1 MIVLPHG
8 GRTEMMINMGDVAV
22 LGTGRMGR
30 AMVERLV
37 QDGHSVSVWNRTPSA
52 AADLAERWGCRHATS
67 PHDAVAGADV
77 VICSFAHGAA
87 TESILLDP
95 QFQEALTEDSI
106 VCDMGTS
113 GPDTAQR
120 LAQEFAALRPSF
132 VDGPVS
138 GSVSSV
144 LNRQLLVMASGDSD
158 VVDRLRPVLESFAK
172 MVIYVGPAGQ
182 GQKMK
187 LAVNLVLYALN
198 SAIAEGMALATSAGI
213 DRDNAYE
220 VLANSSVA
228 APYLINKQA
237 SFLSETSPVTMS
249 LDLVEKDLR
258 LILTMSD
265 LNNLTLPVLHGVL
278 GEVTQSVDSGFGLA
292 DMADL
297 YPYLMGWEKPQR
309 D

>member
-1 MIVLPHG
+1 MTGMV
-8 GRTEMMINMGDVAV
+8 TVTV
-22 LGTGRMGR
+22 LGTGRMGS
-30 AMVERLV
+30 AMVEQLA
-37 QDGHSVSVWNRTPSA
+37 QEGHSVTVWNRTATVA
-52 AADLAERWGCRHATS
+52 ANLAERWGCRLAPS
-67 PHDAVAGADV
+67 PHDAVADADV

-87 TESILLDP
+87 TESTLLDP
-95 QFQEALTEDSI
+95 QFLAALPADSI

-120 LAQEFAALRPSF
+120 CAQEFAAVSPSF

-144 LNRQLLVMASGDSD
+144 LNRQLLIMASGDSD

-172 MVIYVGPAGQ
+172 RVVYVGPAGQ

-198 SAIAEGMALATSAGI
+198 SAIAEGMALATAAGI
-213 DRDNAYE
+213 DRDVSYE

-228 APYLINKQA
+228 APFLINKKA
-237 SFLSETSPVTMS
+237 SFLSDASPVTMS
-249 LDLVEKDLR
+249 LDLVEKDLQ

-265 LNNLTLPVLHGVL
+265 LHKMTLPVFQGVL
-278 GEVTQSVDSGFGLA
+278 SEVTQSVDSGFGLA
-292 DMADL
+292 DMVDL
-297 YPYLMGWEKPQR
+297 YPYLMGRAKPIR
-309 D
+309 G